1 MEDQTNPVT
10 SSLQQAAMALR
21 TAAVAPG
28 ADFARVTGF
37 LHAVER
43 LEKRWQA
50 GDPAHT
56 PRPAKGA

>member
-21 TAAVAPG
+21 TAA
-28 ADFARVTGF
+28 
-37 LHAVER
+37 
-43 LEKRWQA
+43 

-56 PRPAKGA
+56 PRPAKGG